1 METYEW
7 LWDTTQGVQARMDQ
21 AEWVIIAI
29 KYKENGF
36 PTTRGNTVICEGRV
50 VIACRGINVSSPN

>member
-1 METYEW
+1 MKRYEW

-29 KYKENGF
+29 KYKENEF
-36 PTTRGNTVICEGRV
+36 PTTGGTL
-50 VIACRGINVSSPN
+50 